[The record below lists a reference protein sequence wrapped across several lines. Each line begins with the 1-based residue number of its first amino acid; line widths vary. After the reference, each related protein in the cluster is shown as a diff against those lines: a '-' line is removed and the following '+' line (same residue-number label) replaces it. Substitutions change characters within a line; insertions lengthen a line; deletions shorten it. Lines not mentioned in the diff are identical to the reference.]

1 MNKRNKVII
10 IAEAGINHNGDFASA
25 IKLIKKAKKVGADA
39 IKFQFFEAD
48 KLCRKNTPLARY
60 QKKNKIKNQNE
71 LLKKI
76 RINKKRNY

>member
-39 IKFQFFEAD
+39 IKFQVFEAE
-48 KLCRKNTPLARY
+48 KLCSENTPLARY
-60 QKKNKIKNQNE
+60 QKKIKLKIKM
-71 LLKKI
+71 
-76 RINKKRNY
+76 NY